1 MGKILIGEDVSR
13 ILSCCFINTLFLWIF
28 GMADGHESISAMFT
42 FSFVC
47 VCACDCVFELGC
59 TSPSLECF

>member
-1 MGKILIGEDVSR
+1 MGKTLIGEDVSR

-28 GMADGHESISAMFT
+28 GMADGHESINAMFT

-47 VCACDCVFELGC
+47 VCVLVTVCL
-59 TSPSLECF
+59 S